1 MRNLLVKW
9 ENINDNMGER
19 KREKKKEVQNFT
31 SVYILTLVVTG
42 CVPAGTTGAMEK
54 TSHSHH
60 DKYTI

>member
-9 ENINDNMGER
+9 ENINYNMGE
-19 KREKKKEVQNFT
+19 REKKKEVQNFS

>member
-1 MRNLLVKW
+1 MIIW
-9 ENINDNMGER
+9 ERER
-19 KREKKKEVQNFT
+19 EKKKKEVQNFT